1 MPKRLN
7 RRSIVTTL
15 RRFTNIVE
23 NIPEDRE
30 IAEFVSPHPQ
40 IHTVFVGAAKERF
53 DRENAD
59 GKLAERIKAHVDSFR
74 AQIGALKDYG
84 TGESAVEERK

>member
-7 RRSIVTTL
+7 RRRIMK
-15 RRFTNIVE
+15 RFTNIVE

-59 GKLAERIKAHVDSFR
+59 GKLAERIKAYVDNFR

-84 TGESAVEERK
+84 SGESSVEDRR

>member
-59 GKLAERIKAHVDSFR
+59 GKLPERIKAHVDSFR